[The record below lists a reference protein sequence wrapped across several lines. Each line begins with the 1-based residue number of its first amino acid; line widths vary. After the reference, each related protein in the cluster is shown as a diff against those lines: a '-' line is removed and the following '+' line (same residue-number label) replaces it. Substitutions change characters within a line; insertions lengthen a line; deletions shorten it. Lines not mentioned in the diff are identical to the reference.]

1 LTSPDRGD
9 FRLLG
14 WRRLAR
20 GVFLRFHRQHLI
32 GGDGTP
38 VTRDV
43 VRHPGGVGI
52 LAIEGDR
59 VWLVTQRRAP
69 FGSEVMEIPAGRLDP
84 GDRTPEEA
92 ARRELLEELGATAS
106 EWTALGEMLPSPGYS
121 DEVIHLFAAQGLS
134 FGDRRPD
141 GSEER
146 QAVLVPLPA
155 AEALLRIG
163 TGDLTDAKTQLALL
177 LWDRKR
183 RVG

>member
-1 LTSPDRGD
+1 
-9 FRLLG
+9 
-14 WRRLAR
+14 
-20 GVFLRFHRQHLI
+20 
-32 GGDGTP
+32 
-38 VTRDV
+38 
-43 VRHPGGVGI
+43 
-52 LAIEGDR
+52 
-59 VWLVTQRRAP
+59 
-69 FGSEVMEIPAGRLDP
+69 MEIPAGRLDP

-146 QAVLVPLPA
+146 QAALVPLPA